1 MTAPTLS
8 PSADILLRDNGETL
22 AQALGRVTHLCI
34 AAHQDDVEIMALSAI
49 EACRTD
55 HSLAFGAI
63 IVTNGGGAPRSGPY
77 AGLGDAELRRLRA
90 SEQREAARLGGYLVT
105 VQLGHPSSAVKEGA
119 EDVTRDLE
127 ALLRACRPQVLY
139 VHNPADKHPT
149 HVAVLKRCV
158 EAALRL
164 PCEARPAR
172 VLGCEVWRGLDWLDD
187 ASKVPLANAAD
198 SDLGG
203 ELLRCFRSQV
213 QGGKRY
219 DLAASGR
226 RRANATFHQ
235 SHQCDE
241 HAELTWALDL
251 TTVLQPGGPSLKQL
265 VASELDKLRA
275 AVLSGLD

>member
-8 PSADILLRDNGETL
+8 RTADILLRDAGETL

-49 EACRTD
+49 EACRKD
-55 HSLAFGAI
+55 PALSFGAI
-63 IVTNGGGAPRSGPY
+63 IVTDGSGAPRSGPF
-77 AGLGDAELRRLRA
+77 AGLDDAQLRKVRVQ
-90 SEQREAARLGGYLVT
+90 EQREAAIQGDYLVT
-105 VQLGHPSSAVKEGA
+105 VQLGHPSIAVKQGA
-119 EDVTRDLE
+119 EEVTKDLE
-127 ALLRACRPQVLY
+127 SLLRACRPQVLY

-149 HVAVLKRCV
+149 HVAVLKRCI

-164 PCEARPAR
+164 PPEARPSR
-172 VLGCEVWRGLDWLDD
+172 LLGCEVWRGLDWLDD
-187 ASKVPLANAAD
+187 ASKVSLPNAAD

-219 DLAASGR
+219 DLAVSGR

-235 SHQCDE
+235 SHHCDE
-241 HAELTWALDL
+241 QGQLTWALDL
-251 TTVLQPGGPSLKQL
+251 TPVLQPAGPSLRKL
-265 VASELDKLRA
+265 VETELEKLRA
-275 AVLSGLD
+275 AVLAGLD